1 MSVRLM
7 HRPCHAWLRPAR
19 RVGAMLTLLAALSAM
34 PGGASASASVT
45 PQAGAGAEPAALM
58 LPPGG
63 IGQVSA
69 ENLDELL
76 GEGELRPGS
85 MLSELEAPLLAKQLS
100 RLHGIDALAT
110 VNGLGGG
117 AGVEQAMLRAI
128 EQLAEEGQAI
138 EELVGAFGLAVDFE
152 EQLETLYEESEA
164 AQQPGAPET
173 LEEAVEEA
181 LNRTP
186 EEAIDE
192 GLESQTLGELFSDL
206 LGEAVHPEIVAATLL
221 EAADEEELHEL
232 LGSTPRYEPFV
243 TATAGEAAAAIGITR
258 IELAEKLGKT
268 QAQLPEGALALFT
281 PLRDGRQLGFFAAKN
296 GIAFGLVGEAPPQE
310 EPEEEEP
317 ETGSGDTSSKSGGAT
332 TGNASASSVSAPAPT
347 GAPPPQPAPASALA
361 AARIKIVGH
370 RVRGASVT
378 LVVQVAGPGRLSV
391 AGHGV
396 KPAHRTITHAGRH
409 SVKLSATRA
418 AVASLRSHHRLRL
431 SLRASFT
438 PTFGAPSLATSTVT
452 LR

>member
-1 MSVRLM
+1 
-7 HRPCHAWLRPAR
+7 
-19 RVGAMLTLLAALSAM
+19 MLALVAALAAM
-34 PGGASASASVT
+34 PAGASASAT
-45 PQAGAGAEPAALM
+45 PQDGAGAGGESAAIT

-69 ENLDELL
+69 ENFDELL

-110 VNGLGGG
+110 VNGLGGS
-117 AGVEQAMLRAI
+117 AGVEGAMLRAI
-128 EQLAEEGQAI
+128 ERLAEEGEEI
-138 EELVGAFGLAVDFE
+138 EELVGGFGLAFDFE
-152 EQLETLYEESEA
+152 EQLETLYEESDA

-192 GLESQTLGELFSDL
+192 GLESQTLGELFSRL
-206 LGEAVHPEIVAATLL
+206 LAEAVHPEIVAATLL

-243 TATAGEAAAAIGITR
+243 TATAAEAAAAIGITR

-281 PLRDGRQLGFFAAKN
+281 PLRDGRQLGFFAAKK
-296 GIAFGLVGEAPPQE
+296 GIAFGLVGEAPPSEEPEEPEEE

-317 ETGSGDTSSKSGGAT
+317 ETGSGDTSPSKSGGT
-332 TGNASASSVSAPAPT
+332 TTSNASASASASSVSAPVQT
-347 GAPPPQPAPASALA
+347 GTPAPQPAPTSTVS

-370 RVRGASVT
+370 RAHGASVT
-378 LVVQVAGPGRLSV
+378 LVVQVAAPGRLTV

-396 KPAHRTITHAGRH
+396 KPAHRTLAHAGRY
-409 SVKLSATRA
+409 SVTLSATRA
-418 AVASLRSHHRLRL
+418 AVASLRSHRRLRF
-431 SLRASFT
+431 SLRASFA
-438 PTFGAPSLATSTVT
+438 PTVGAPSLATSAVT